1 MKQREMRLED
11 LAHNFPEMPAE
22 LRKMVESE
30 VQRQIGT
37 VSSGR
42 RRKHMAKKVVIAAAA
57 ATMLLGTTVLAGAL
71 YKMHSESVGEYAV
84 RTKIEETNQRENGGN
99 HSAEGQTQTIPE
111 IMDVTMEVSYL
122 PEGMMETD
130 EGKYSY
136 ADALNKGGVTIVF
149 YKMDTGDAQ
158 FDMLT
163 TDVKSTQEIKVGG
176 YDGIYCELIG
186 GDGEGIS
193 FNQRIY
199 VAYTDVHYVMEMYAA
214 SDVAKEEALKIA
226 EGVHLHPVSG
236 ENTQNIVHAYNWS
249 EFVQSEKEEEGAE
262 WSVTLSVPESA
273 MASTHAI
280 GEAFAA
286 AHVASPEDD
295 WLGLGNVEIRVTDV
309 QVSDNVSLLDQSLM
323 GSDERAELQK
333 EIDASGKLLPAT
345 INYIK
350 YGDGVNTI
358 NEVVDSRTVPQKL
371 VYATVEYTNTGNEE
385 LNEVLFY
392 GTLMKIA
399 ERDGQMEI
407 YKGKASDKSAA
418 WDEAVPLGAAHYEEM
433 WYYDVHGGERQN
445 NYITHLAAGSTA
457 TVHMAWLVPEE
468 ELGYLYLDL
477 STFGSAG
484 EFNEEALDVGY
495 VDIRR

>member
-1 MKQREMRLED
+1 
-11 LAHNFPEMPAE
+11 
-22 LRKMVESE
+22 
-30 VQRQIGT
+30 
-37 VSSGR
+37 
-42 RRKHMAKKVVIAAAA
+42 MAKKVVIAAVA

-71 YKMHSESVGEYAV
+71 YKMHSEPVGEYAV
-84 RTKIEETNQRENGGN
+84 RTKIEETNQGENGES

-111 IMDVTMEVSYL
+111 IKDVSMEISYL
-122 PEGMMETD
+122 PEGMVETD

-136 ADALNKGGVTIVF
+136 VDALNKGGVSIVF

-158 FDMLT
+158 FDVLT
-163 TDVKSTQEIKVGG
+163 TNVKSTEEIKVGG
-176 YDGIYCELIG
+176 YDGIYCELID
-186 GDGEGIS
+186 GDGEGEGIS

-214 SDVAKEEALKIA
+214 SDVTKEEALKIA
-226 EGVHLHPVSG
+226 EGVHLQPVSG
-236 ENTQNIVHAYNWS
+236 ENAQNIVHAYNWS
-249 EFVQSEKEEEGAE
+249 EFVQSETEEIKEGEE
-262 WSVTLSVPESA
+262 WSATLSVPESA
-273 MASTHAI
+273 MTNTHAI
-280 GEAFAA
+280 GESFAA

-295 WLGLGNVEIRVTDV
+295 WLGLGNVEIKVTDV
-309 QVSDNVSLLDQSLM
+309 QFSDNVSLLDQSLM
-323 GSDERAELQK
+323 DSDERTELQK
-333 EIDASGKLLPAT
+333 EIDASGQLLPVT

-371 VYATVEYTNTGNEE
+371 VYATIEYTNTGSEE
-385 LNEVLFY
+385 LDEVLFY

-407 YKGKASDKSAA
+407 YKGKASDKNAV
-418 WDEAVPLGAAHYEEM
+418 WDEAVPQGAAHYEEM
-433 WYYDVHGGERQN
+433 WYYDVHGGERHN

-468 ELGYLYLDL
+468 DLDYLYLDL

-484 EFNEEALDVGY
+484 EFGAEALDVGY

>member
-1 MKQREMRLED
+1 
-11 LAHNFPEMPAE
+11 
-22 LRKMVESE
+22 
-30 VQRQIGT
+30 
-37 VSSGR
+37 
-42 RRKHMAKKVVIAAAA
+42 MAKKVVIAAVA

-84 RTKIEETNQRENGGN
+84 RTKIEEANQGGSN
-99 HSAEGQTQTIPE
+99 SAEGQTQAVPE
-111 IMDVTMEVSYL
+111 IRDITMEVSYL
-122 PEGMMETD
+122 PEGMVETE

-136 ADALNKGGVTIVF
+136 ADALNKGGVSIVF

-163 TDVKSTQEIKVGG
+163 TDVKSAEEIRIGG

-186 GDGEGIS
+186 GEGEGIS

-199 VAYTDVHYVMEMYAA
+199 VAYTDVHYVMEMYVA

-226 EGVHLHPVSG
+226 EGVHLQPVSG
-236 ENTQNIVHAYNWS
+236 ENAQNIVHAYNWS
-249 EFVQSEKEEEGAE
+249 EFVQEEKEEGIG
-262 WSVTLSVPESA
+262 WSAALSIPKSA
-273 MASTHAI
+273 MANTHAV
-280 GEAFAA
+280 GESFAA

-323 GSDERAELQK
+323 DSDERAGLQK
-333 EIDASGKLLPAT
+333 EIDASGKLLPVT

-358 NEVVDSRTVPQKL
+358 NEVADSRTVPQKL
-371 VYATVEYTNTGNEE
+371 VYATIEYTNTGSGE
-385 LNEVLFY
+385 LDEVLFY

-407 YKGKASDKSAA
+407 YKGKASDKNVV
-418 WDEAVPLGAAHYEEM
+418 WDEAVPQGAAHYEEM
-433 WYYDVHGGERQN
+433 WYYDVRGGERHN

-468 ELGYLYLDL
+468 DLGYLYLNL
-477 STFGSAG
+477 CTSGGSG
-484 EFNEEALDVGY
+484 EFSEEALDVGY
-495 VDIRR
+495 VDIRQQ

>member
-11 LAHNFPEMPAE
+11 LRHNFPEMPAE

-42 RRKHMAKKVVIAAAA
+42 RRKHMAKKVVIAAVA

-71 YKMHSESVGEYAV
+71 YKMHSEPVGEFAV
-84 RTKIEETNQRENGGN
+84 RTKIEEANQGENGGSN
-99 HSAEGQTQTIPE
+99 SAEGQTQAVPE
-111 IMDVTMEVSYL
+111 IMDVSMEVSYL
-122 PEGMMETD
+122 PEGMVETED
-130 EGKYSY
+130 GKYSY
-136 ADALNKGGVTIVF
+136 ADALNKGGVSIVF

-158 FDMLT
+158 FDVLT
-163 TDVKSTQEIKVGG
+163 TNVKSTEEIKVGG
-176 YDGIYCELIG
+176 YDGIYCELID

-226 EGVHLHPVSG
+226 EGIHLQPVSG

-249 EFVQSEKEEEGAE
+249 EFVQSEKEESEE
-262 WSVTLSVPESA
+262 WCATLSVPEST
-273 MASTHAI
+273 MANTHAI
-280 GEAFAA
+280 GESFAA
-286 AHVASPEDD
+286 AHVASTEDD

-323 GSDERAELQK
+323 DSDERTALQK
-333 EIDASGKLLPAT
+333 EIDASGQLLPVT

-371 VYATVEYTNTGNEE
+371 VYATIEYTNTGSEE
-385 LNEVLFY
+385 LDEVLFY
-392 GTLMKIA
+392 GILMKIA
-399 ERDGQMEI
+399 KRDGLMEI
-407 YKGKASDKSAA
+407 YKEKAPDKSMA
-418 WDEAVPLGAAHYEEM
+418 WDEAVPQGAAHYEEM
-433 WYYDVHGGERQN
+433 WYYDVRGGECHN

-468 ELGYLYLDL
+468 DLGYLYLDL

-484 EFNEEALDVGY
+484 EFGEEALDVGY